1 MRVLSQPIFT
11 YATTLTT
18 GLQQQNT
25 KLIPSFG
32 PLAGMWLDLTV
43 TIAGGTASK
52 ASNTIDNVIQ
62 QFEIDDTFGKVA
74 CQVQGTDLSFINDY
88 LQPRGVRTAP
98 GAITTDSSG
107 NGSAEWHVFLP
118 YTIAAADMPAQLK
131 VTFNST
137 ASLVNANLVSAGT
150 VTVTLNTRGGYF
162 TDQDAPTLRT
172 TTSNPFHQ
180 QGDNTVGNYMPAGFV
195 EEIFAFT
202 LAGGDGDL
210 GYVTAFHG
218 GGTIAVQSPL
228 HDFTDAD
235 TMLMQS
241 GHLSGEFIN
250 RWPRITVDNT
260 TMVTI
265 NLATDTAIR
274 LYSIA
279 TVPQKQRQ

>member
-11 YATTLTT
+11 YSTTLTT

-62 QFEIDDTFGKVA
+62 QFEVDDTFGKVA
-74 CQVQGTDLSFINDY
+74 CQVQGTDISFINDA

-98 GAITTDSSG
+98 PAITTNGSG
-107 NGSAEWHVFLP
+107 NGSAEWHIFLP

-131 VTFNST
+131 ITFNGT
-137 ASLVNANLVSAGT
+137 ASLQNANLTSAGT
-150 VTVTLNTRGGYF
+150 VTVVLNTRGAYF

-172 TTSNPFHQ
+172 TTSNPFYQ
-180 QGDNTVGNYMPAGFV
+180 QGDNNVGNYLPAGFV
-195 EEIFAFT
+195 EEIFMFT
-202 LAGGDGDL
+202 LAGGDGDF
-210 GYVTAFHG
+210 GYVTAFQS

-228 HDFTDAD
+228 NDFVDAD

-241 GHLSGEFIN
+241 GHLSGEYIT

-265 NLATDTAIR
+265 NESTSTAIR
-274 LYSIA
+274 LYNIA
-279 TVPQKQRQ
+279 TIPQKQRQ